1 MDNSYL
7 ELLPIEL
14 VTIIL
19 YYVDDLLSILP
30 LNYKM
35 ITQILS
41 DKELFYIYFIGK
53 LDIKLK
59 RDSFIFNSLTDDPFT
74 NINIYNH
81 VNKLY
86 IKLIRGMMM
95 SPKENLT
102 YDNFSK
108 LNIDQKIRDSLIK
121 IFSNSYRLSSVIY
134 FSETVCVIYIQGL
147 GDLYLLIDF
156 IEGLDFIFNIIR
168 PVN

>member
-1 MDNSYL
+1 MDNTYFD
-7 ELLPIEL
+7 LLPIEL

-35 ITQILS
+35 INQILS
-41 DKELFYIYFIGK
+41 TKEFLSGK

-59 RDSFIFNSLTDDPFT
+59 RDSFIYNSLTDDPFT

-86 IKLIRGMMM
+86 IKLIRGMIM
-95 SPKENLT
+95 SPEENLT

-121 IFSNSYRLSSVIY
+121 IFSNSHRLSSVIY

-156 IEGLDFIFNIIR
+156 IEGLDFMFNLLTH
-168 PVN
+168 VK